1 MTAATDHPSHL
12 PASFHDYLEGQRAAR
27 PRSGRLA
34 GVAAWVTLVILS
46 GALLPLLA
54 TSGAGLDDRAR
65 SLLRL
70 SVLPV
75 YATTLI
81 LAMRHAPAV
90 ARSILRSAPLLA
102 LVGLQFATVLW
113 SIGPSISL
121 RRALALALT
130 LLLSHVLAVA
140 FTPRRLLWLVASAL
154 GTCMLGSL
162 AMMALQPSLA
172 FVPGDG
178 ALRGIY
184 QNKNVLGWVAGIAT
198 VAGVILAC
206 DKGGDRRRAGAMI
219 AVVSVACLIL
229 SQSSTGLLA
238 AAGALIVAGFLVLL
252 GRARGLGRA
261 LLLVAFMVAAGMTL
275 IFLGLLLV
283 PLLEAL
289 GKDAT
294 LTGRVPM
301 WHLIDMRIADRLW
314 LGHGYQVFWTMGNQ
328 EAWVIWG
335 QIGWLSPHAH
345 SGYRDILLGSGLA
358 GAALTAWAIIPAV
371 RGAAR
376 LTLLRPGQGWLWP
389 CVFMA
394 QILIL
399 NLTETTLLAQ
409 NDLQWTL
416 MGTMIALTSNHARR
430 R

>member
-1 MTAATDHPSHL
+1 MTAATDHPSHFTDHGFARHH
-12 PASFHDYLEGQRAAR
+12 PA
-27 PRSGRLA
+27 RLA
-34 GVAAWVTLVILS
+34 GLAPQLAVWVTLVILS

-54 TSGAGLDDRAR
+54 TSGAVLDDRAR

-70 SVLPV
+70 SVLPI
-75 YATTLI
+75 YATTMI
-81 LAMRHAPAV
+81 LALRHAQAV

-102 LVGLQFATVLW
+102 LVGLQFASVLW
-113 SIGPSISL
+113 SISPSISL
-121 RRALALALT
+121 RRAVALAIT
-130 LLLSHVLAVA
+130 LLLSHVLAVV
-140 FTPRRLLWLVASAL
+140 FTPRQLLWLVASAL
-154 GTCMLGSL
+154 GTCMLASL
-162 AMMALQPSLA
+162 AMMGLSPSLA
-172 FVPGDG
+172 FVPDEGV
-178 ALRGIY
+178 LRGIY
-184 QNKNVLGWVAGIAT
+184 QNKNVLGWGAGIAT

-206 DKGGDRRRAGAMI
+206 DRGGDRRKAGAMI
-219 AVVSVACLIL
+219 AVVSAACLVM

-252 GRARGLGRA
+252 GRARGLGRV
-261 LLLVAFMVAAGMTL
+261 LLLVGFMVAAGMTL

-301 WHLIDMRIADRLW
+301 WHLIDARIADRLW

-345 SGYRDILLGSGLA
+345 SGYRDILLGTGLA
-358 GAALTAWAIIPAV
+358 GAALTAWTILRAV
-371 RGAAR
+371 RGGAR
-376 LTLLRPGQGWLWP
+376 LSLLRSGQGWLWP
-389 CVFMA
+389 SVFMA

-399 NLTETTLLAQ
+399 NLTESTLLAQ

-416 MGTMIALTSNHARR
+416 MGTMIALTANHGRR
-430 R
+430 T